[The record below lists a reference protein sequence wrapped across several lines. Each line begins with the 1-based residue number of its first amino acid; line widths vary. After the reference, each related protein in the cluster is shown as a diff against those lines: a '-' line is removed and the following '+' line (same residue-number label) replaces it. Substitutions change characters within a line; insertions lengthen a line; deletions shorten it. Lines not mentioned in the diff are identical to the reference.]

1 MDYVKILS
9 CVVLLMAGQVL
20 FKVSANAMK
29 SHALLSGDV
38 LLPLFMA
45 LVIYAV
51 ATALWVWALVR
62 IELSLAYPL
71 MALGFVL
78 LPLVSVFIFKEP
90 LTPINFV
97 GLALIS
103 VGVALSQ
110 IR

>member
-1 MDYVKILS
+1 MDYVKILT
-9 CVVLLMAGQVL
+9 CVALLMTGQVL

-29 SHALLSGDV
+29 NNALFSNDV
-38 LLPLFMA
+38 LLPLLMA

>member
-1 MDYVKILS
+1 MDYLKIVA

-20 FKVSANAMK
+20 FKVSANAMR
-29 SHALLSGDV
+29 SHALLSSDV
-38 LLPLFMA
+38 LLPLLTA
-45 LVIYAV
+45 LLIYAV
-51 ATALWVWALVR
+51 ATVCWVWALVR

-78 LPLVSVFIFKEP
+78 LPLISVFIFREH
-90 LTPINFV
+90 LTPINFL